1 MHCCVP
7 VDVIA
12 QHVKCPRGVS
22 RLHAPDIYTPDP
34 AHVVDWD
41 RLRLTRMGPLRRDQG
56 VLVVAV
62 IRFCNA
68 RP

>member
-41 RLRLTRMGPLRRDQG
+41 RLRLTRMRPLRRD
-56 VLVVAV
+56 L
-62 IRFCNA
+62 
-68 RP
+68 